1 MATSI
6 KKQSKEQQR
15 GRIAL
20 LLPRDDMADLAHN
33 VLQEKQYDVSRVSVV
48 KTEEAVSEART
59 AAAAGASLIIAR
71 GLQASLIQYHT
82 SIPVVELVVT
92 AQEMGLLMVRAR
104 EIIHKPVPVIGV
116 VGLPNMF
123 SDMSYFNEIYEVELR
138 TYFAPKNS
146 MLEQCALDAAE
157 DGVDLIIGGAVA
169 ARVAAEHNIPSLFPH
184 MTEDSL
190 RRALNVAEQM
200 LLAVD
205 REWDSGRLN
214 AAGTSEHR
222 ERIWGETPGASEI
235 TFRKPVVHKEAGF
248 RRPALARFADIP
260 AESAR
265 MQDCVELARMMALT
279 DVPVWMQGEA
289 GTEKLLLAQSMHNGG
304 RRSDGSFVMYSCLS
318 TPEEQN
324 AWLFVENGLV
334 RQASGGT
341 LYLQG
346 IEHLGMWQQYALY
359 QVLRFHE
366 LPEFPSEKWEKDRSR
381 PTPVNI
387 RIIAESAP
395 DADLVQLAE
404 QGKFLPELAAL
415 LSGMCLDVPPL
426 RERPEDLHFYLEQ
439 KLREADK
446 RLGTYHKI
454 PKAVWNCL
462 LTFPWNGNRLQIE
475 SFTQRLVMVSHSASL
490 QEAQVRELYETL
502 YGAEMSDSHS
512 DHGCSTVSCE
522 NAAMF
527 QAPYAERDA
536 ASVRV
541 ASEYAGICL
550 QERQL
555 RAALAECG
563 GSRRQ
568 TAKML
573 GISETTVWRRMKK
586 YHLG

>member
-1 MATSI
+1 
-6 KKQSKEQQR
+6 
-15 GRIAL
+15 
-20 LLPRDDMADLAHN
+20 
-33 VLQEKQYDVSRVSVV
+33 
-48 KTEEAVSEART
+48 
-59 AAAAGASLIIAR
+59 
-71 GLQASLIQYHT
+71 
-82 SIPVVELVVT
+82 
-92 AQEMGLLMVRAR
+92 
-104 EIIHKPVPVIGV
+104 
-116 VGLPNMF
+116 
-123 SDMSYFNEIYEVELR
+123 
-138 TYFAPKNS
+138 
-146 MLEQCALDAAE
+146 
-157 DGVDLIIGGAVA
+157 
-169 ARVAAEHNIPSLFPH
+169 
-184 MTEDSL
+184 
-190 RRALNVAEQM
+190 
-200 LLAVD
+200 
-205 REWDSGRLN
+205 
-214 AAGTSEHR
+214 
-222 ERIWGETPGASEI
+222 
-235 TFRKPVVHKEAGF
+235 
-248 RRPALARFADIP
+248 
-260 AESAR
+260 
-265 MQDCVELARMMALT
+265 MQDCVELARMMALA
-279 DVPVWMQGEA
+279 DVPVWMRGEA

-366 LPEFPSEKWEKDRSR
+366 LPEFPSEKWEKDKSR

-490 QEAQVRELYETL
+490 QEAQVRELYEEL
-502 YGAEMSDSHS
+502 YGA
-512 DHGCSTVSCE
+512 
-522 NAAMF
+522 
-527 QAPYAERDA
+527 AEQSSERRNRDRSVAGQELASGGDTASVLA
-536 ASVRV
+536 AS
-541 ASEYAGICL
+541 EHAGACL

-586 YHLG
+586 YHLE

>member
-1 MATSI
+1 M
-6 KKQSKEQQR
+6 
-15 GRIAL
+15 
-20 LLPRDDMADLAHN
+20 
-33 VLQEKQYDVSRVSVV
+33 
-48 KTEEAVSEART
+48 
-59 AAAAGASLIIAR
+59 
-71 GLQASLIQYHT
+71 
-82 SIPVVELVVT
+82 
-92 AQEMGLLMVRAR
+92 
-104 EIIHKPVPVIGV
+104 
-116 VGLPNMF
+116 
-123 SDMSYFNEIYEVELR
+123 
-138 TYFAPKNS
+138 
-146 MLEQCALDAAE
+146 
-157 DGVDLIIGGAVA
+157 
-169 ARVAAEHNIPSLFPH
+169 
-184 MTEDSL
+184 
-190 RRALNVAEQM
+190 
-200 LLAVD
+200 
-205 REWDSGRLN
+205 
-214 AAGTSEHR
+214 
-222 ERIWGETPGASEI
+222 
-235 TFRKPVVHKEAGF
+235 
-248 RRPALARFADIP
+248 
-260 AESAR
+260 
-265 MQDCVELARMMALT
+265 
-279 DVPVWMQGEA
+279 
-289 GTEKLLLAQSMHNGG
+289 
-304 RRSDGSFVMYSCLS
+304 
-318 TPEEQN
+318 
-324 AWLFVENGLV
+324 
-334 RQASGGT
+334 
-341 LYLQG
+341 
-346 IEHLGMWQQYALY
+346 
-359 QVLRFHE
+359 
-366 LPEFPSEKWEKDRSR
+366 
-381 PTPVNI
+381 
-387 RIIAESAP
+387 
-395 DADLVQLAE
+395 QLAE

-536 ASVRV
+536 ASVTV